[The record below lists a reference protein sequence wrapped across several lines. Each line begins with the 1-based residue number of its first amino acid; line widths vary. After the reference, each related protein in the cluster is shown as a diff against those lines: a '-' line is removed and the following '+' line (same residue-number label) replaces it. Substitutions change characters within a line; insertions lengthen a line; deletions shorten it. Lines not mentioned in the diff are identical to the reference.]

1 MKNEVLSSHIFALCL
16 KQHGR
21 RYFSQHIFSSTK
33 LFLDRKMGKTL
44 GIITFKDVEN
54 LHTQQN
60 PIIFNT
66 LYFSITYAFSLGNKL
81 TQQISIEFVMITI
94 YYIHLGSPENQ
105 KKRIQ
110 KWPMSILS
118 AASPPNISLVIFL
131 LILSNKVMIT
141 KVYLFFFKK
150 LLK

>member
-1 MKNEVLSSHIFALCL
+1 
-16 KQHGR
+16 
-21 RYFSQHIFSSTK
+21 
-33 LFLDRKMGKTL
+33 MGKTL

-110 KWPMSILS
+110 K
-118 AASPPNISLVIFL
+118 
-131 LILSNKVMIT
+131 
-141 KVYLFFFKK
+141 
-150 LLK
+150 